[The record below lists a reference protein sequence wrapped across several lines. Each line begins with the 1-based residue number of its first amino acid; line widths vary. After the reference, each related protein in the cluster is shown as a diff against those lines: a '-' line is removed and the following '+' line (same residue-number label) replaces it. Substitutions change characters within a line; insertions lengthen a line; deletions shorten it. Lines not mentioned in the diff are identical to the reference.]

1 MYTIYNIT
9 LQTSSNLFHKLLKL
23 YSLEQRILNTKCKF
37 LHMQK
42 SDNATYLDSNCNT
55 CVNNFFSISIDPRTT
70 YGIYT
75 YICFLSEH
83 ALIQFL
89 CNCAVILCLLS
100 FNSHFVF
107 RILVPPHFNLKLVY
121 LSYHI
126 VCFSYLRF
134 FFNAGNICIFLCLYL
149 IMNFQCGVPEG
160 GARTCGM
167 CVTRISRKMP
177 LTLIAVFSGPL

>member
-1 MYTIYNIT
+1 
-9 LQTSSNLFHKLLKL
+9 
-23 YSLEQRILNTKCKF
+23 
-37 LHMQK
+37 MQK

-55 CVNNFFSISIDPRTT
+55 CVNNFFSISIDPQLHMV
-70 YGIYT
+70 YT

-126 VCFSYLRF
+126 VCFSYLSF
-134 FFNAGNICIFLCLYL
+134 FFPCWQYIFLCLYL